1 MTATPPDGGASDGV
15 PQSGDLKIKERRSWR
30 TWQLLTVALV
40 AAILGMWI
48 NGDTGGGGSSSA
60 TSSNP
65 DGGKLPAE
73 GAGAPAASGSG
84 GTTTTVAAGGTATTT
99 RREQL
104 GNHHHGSGRVDD
116 HHRGRGV
123 HHCDHGGGGSRRAG
137 TRALTL
143 AAAKGELDQ
152 HRVHHDGRSLEHWLG
167 VQLRPRSGRRPF
179 VPGVRDASRVVSVSV
194 RYGRRQRDGRVRTVG
209 DATIQPGR
217 TGARGADDRVVFL
230 DHQGDGLVAA
240 ALPGGTGHALH

>member
-1 MTATPPDGGASDGV
+1 MTATPIDGGASDGV

-84 GTTTTVAAGGTATTT
+84 GTTTTVAAGGTATT
-99 RREQL
+99 RA
-104 GNHHHGSGRVDD
+104 GSSSATTTTGA
-116 HHRGRGV
+116 
-123 HHCDHGGGGSRRAG
+123 GGSTTTTVAG
-137 TRALTL
+137 GSTTATT
-143 AAAKGELDQ
+143 AAGAATGPARVLLLSPQQKGNWTSTAFTTTAAPWNIGWAFNCAPAPAGGPSFQ
-152 HRVHHDGRSLEHWLG
+152 VFVTQAGSSAS
-167 VQLRPRSGRRPF
+167 PSGT
-179 VPGVRDASRVVSVSV
+179 AAVSE
-194 RYGRRQRDGRVRTVG
+194 
-209 DATIQPGR
+209 
-217 TGARGADDRVVFL
+217 TGASGQSVTPQSSLGAQELVV
-230 DHQGDGLVAA
+230 QTTASCSWIIKV
-240 ALPGGTGHALH
+240 TGS